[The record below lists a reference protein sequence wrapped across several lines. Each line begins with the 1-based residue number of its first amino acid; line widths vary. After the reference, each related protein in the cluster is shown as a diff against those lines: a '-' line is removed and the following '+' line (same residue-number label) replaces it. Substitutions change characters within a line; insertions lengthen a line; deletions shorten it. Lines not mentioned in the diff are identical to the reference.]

1 MDLAYFKRYRMEISL
16 TGRDFTPSLPAGYRF
31 LGWQPSLL
39 DAFAEAK
46 YLSFRGEID
55 TNVFPC
61 LGERAG
67 CRRLMNEISQKPG
80 FLAEA
85 TWLVEHVGEAGEESP
100 YCGTIQGIR
109 DHAGLGAIQ
118 NVGVTPA
125 HRNGGVGTAHAAAG
139 DAGVPTGRHVAGL
152 LGSDRRERGGH
163 PALPPLRLCDGE
175 DRVQGGRGSLLVGS
189 KDIS

>member
-125 HRNGGVGTAHAAAG
+125 HRNGGVGTALLRQAMQGFQRAGMSRVYLEVTAENVAAI
-139 DAGVPTGRHVAGL
+139 RL
-152 LGSDRRERGGH
+152 YRRFGFVTVKTVFKAVE
-163 PALPPLRLCDGE
+163 AAYL
-175 DRVQGGRGSLLVGS
+175 
-189 KDIS
+189 

>member
-109 DHAGLGAIQ
+109 DHAGLGRSRTWASR
-118 NVGVTPA
+118 PP
-125 HRNGGVGTAHAAAG
+125 TATAAWARRCC
-139 DAGVPTGRHVAGL
+139 GR
-152 LGSDRRERGGH
+152 R
-163 PALPPLRLCDGE
+163 C
-175 DRVQGGRGSLLVGS
+175 RGSNGPECRGS
-189 KDIS
+189 TWK